1 MKSEQLDQIDDIMFN
16 LLETDVQAELFKL
29 TPEALAY
36 LKDQCQQFSAR
47 LTRIAEQLAQQP
59 VGMPIEGRS
68 NET

>member
-1 MKSEQLDQIDDIMFN
+1 MTIQQLDRIDDIMFN

-47 LTRIAEQLAQQP
+47 LTRIAKLVAEQP
-59 VGMPIEGRS
+59 V
-68 NET
+68 